1 MRWGWERYS
10 PLTGVVAI
18 VLWVVGDLIGE
29 SPDQPDGEADAAAWL
44 SYVQDNDA
52 SLLVGGIIF
61 AFGSVFFL
69 WFLGS
74 LRATLLA
81 AEGAPGRL
89 SSLAFA
95 SGALVALSTL
105 MLVAPEVQAAFNND
119 DIAGETARTLFVVAE
134 SFFGGIELFSIPML
148 VATALVIL
156 ATGVLARWVAWVSLV
171 LALVMAII
179 PIGWLGVIFGLPLWT
194 ILMSVLLFLRPA
206 GEPVATRP
214 PA

>member
-1 MRWGWERYS
+1 VRSWERYA
-10 PLTGVVAI
+10 PLTGIVAV
-18 VLWVVGDLIGE
+18 VLWVVGDLISE
-29 SPDQPDGEADAAAWL
+29 STDQPDGDADPATWL

-52 SLLVGGIIF
+52 RLLVGGIIF

-74 LRATLLA
+74 LRATLYA

-95 SGALVALSTL
+95 GGALVALSTL

-119 DIAGETARTLFVVAE
+119 DISGETASTLFVVAE
-134 SFFGGIELFSIPML
+134 SFFGGVELFSIPML

-171 LALVMAII
+171 LALVMVII
-179 PIGWLGVIFGLPLWT
+179 PIGWLGVIFGFPLWT
-194 ILMSVLLFLRPA
+194 ILVSVLLFLRPA